1 MAGQRLETAE
11 RGRDQLDRKLRIL
24 VQDQERMRILAERA
38 GAEWRTAFKEADTWL
53 LRAALLGG
61 QDAIRAAA
69 AGSLAEVDVTWVSE
83 MGLTYPAAV
92 ELRSAPGR
100 PSRRRQRS
108 VAPTVAAFRAALLA
122 GARSAAAEEAVR
134 RLEQETALTKRRLR
148 ALEKRWLPWLQVGL
162 RERELLL
169 EQAEQEDGVRARRA
183 LAGERKGAVARD
195 RTHPPG
201 RRRLA
206 GRGCSPRW
214 PRSWRSVWAES
225 CG

>member
-1 MAGQRLETAE
+1 MWLARRLQTAQ

-69 AGSLAEVDVTWVSE
+69 AGSPAEVDVTWVSE

-92 ELRSAPGR
+92 ELRSAPG
-100 PSRRRQRS
+100 PARS
-108 VAPTVAAFRAALLA
+108 VDANAAVAPTVAAFRAALLA

-183 LAGERKGAVARD
+183 LAGDAKG
-195 RTHPPG
+195 G
-201 RRRLA
+201 
-206 GRGCSPRW
+206 GS
-214 PRSWRSVWAES
+214 S
-225 CG
+225 